1 VTDVFRRQTPRK
13 EETFMKHVTIDRK
26 NAASAEVPV
35 EELTPQ
41 SGPPAERYTHRIVLN
56 VFGKRFEL
64 TRHTAVRVISKGPAK
79 VIEMPIRT
87 TIES

>member
-1 VTDVFRRQTPRK
+1 
-13 EETFMKHVTIDRK
+13 MKHVTIDRK